1 MTTTRVRAR
10 HVIAW
15 DGTSHRTLRDG
26 EVVFRGDTI
35 LFVGRG
41 YQGPVEAEID
51 GGNAVLGPGFID
63 LNALGD
69 LDTTVLAFD
78 NQPDWAKGRTWP
90 EDYVASGPIE
100 MYSDDEQTFK
110 MKYAFA
116 QLIRNGITTALPIT
130 SMFYREW
137 AETYDEFAR
146 SAESAAE
153 LGIRAYLGPC
163 YMTGVEVVR
172 TDGSFHTH
180 WDEERGLKG
189 LADAERYIRS
199 FDGAHGGLI
208 RGMLAPDRIEN
219 CTPELIRRSAA
230 VSAEY
235 GVPVRLH
242 CCQSMDE
249 FDSIVSRYDMTP
261 IEWLKSLDFLS
272 ERSLLPHGVFLTG
285 HSRVARQGDDV
296 GILAASGATL
306 IHCPLVLSR
315 YGGAMESFARLRKAG
330 IRIGLGTDTFPPDMV
345 ENMRLGI
352 SLCRVADHSV
362 TAASAADF
370 YDAATVRAADAL
382 GRPDLG
388 RLAVGAKADMT
399 LFDLS
404 DFAIGQVIDPIQTM
418 VLSGTGRDFRTS
430 IINGRV
436 VMRDRQLPGVDLEA
450 WHARAQAQFD
460 GLIAKY
466 PLRTL
471 HHPPVE
477 QIFAPS
483 YRMLDGEA

>member
-10 HVIAW
+10 YVIAW
-15 DGTSHRTLRDG
+15 DGTSHRTLRGG

-35 LFVGRG
+35 VFVGRG
-41 YQGPVEAEID
+41 FEGPVDVEID

-90 EDYVASGPIE
+90 EDYLRAGPIE
-100 MYSDDEQTFK
+100 MYSEAEQTFK

-137 AETYDEFAR
+137 AETFDEFAR
-146 SAESAAE
+146 SADSAAE
-153 LGIRAYLGPC
+153 VGIRAYLGPC

-172 TDGSFHTH
+172 QDGTFTTH
-180 WDEERGLKG
+180 WDEARGLQG
-189 LADAERYIRS
+189 LADATAFIARH
-199 FDGAHGGLI
+199 DGAHDGLI
-208 RGMLAPDRIEN
+208 RGMLAPDRIET

-230 VSAEY
+230 VAAEH

-242 CCQSMDE
+242 CCQSMEE
-249 FDSIVSRYDMTP
+249 FDQIVARHDMTP
-261 IEWLKSLDFLS
+261 LEWLSSLGFLGP
-272 ERSLLPHGVFLTG
+272 RALLPHGVFLSG
-285 HSRVARQGDDV
+285 HSRIARKGDDV
-296 GILAASGATL
+296 GLLRDSGSAL

-315 YGGAMESFARLRKAG
+315 YGGAMESFARLKAAG
-330 IRIGLGTDTFPPDMV
+330 VRIGLGTDTFPPDMV

-352 SLCRVADHSV
+352 SLCRVVDHSV
-362 TAASAADF
+362 TACSAADF
-370 YDAATVRAADAL
+370 YDAATIHAADAL

-388 RLAVGAKADMT
+388 RLAPGAKADMT

-418 VLSGTGRDFRTS
+418 ILSGTGRDFRTS

-436 VMRDRQLPGVDLEA
+436 VMRDRLLPGLDLEA
-450 WHARAQAQFD
+450 MHAQAQAQFD

-483 YRMLDGEA
+483 YPDLG

>member
-10 HVIAW
+10 YVIAW
-15 DGTSHRTLRDG
+15 DGTSQRTLRDG

-41 YQGPVEAEID
+41 FEGPIDVEID

-69 LDTTVLAFD
+69 LDTTVLSFD

-90 EDYVASGPIE
+90 EDYLAAGPIE
-100 MYSDDEQTFK
+100 MYSDEEQTFK

-116 QLIRNGITTALPIT
+116 QLVRNGITTALPIT
-130 SMFYREW
+130 SMFYRKW

-146 SAESAAE
+146 SVESAAE
-153 LGIRAYLGPC
+153 IGIRAYLGPC

-172 TDGSFHTH
+172 NDGSFYTH
-180 WDEERGLKG
+180 WDEDRGLKG
-189 LADAERYIRS
+189 LADAEAFIAR

-219 CTPELIRRSAA
+219 CTPELIRRTAA
-230 VSAEY
+230 VSAEH

-242 CCQSMDE
+242 CCQSLDE
-249 FDSIVSRYDMTP
+249 FQSIVDRYDMTP
-261 IEWLKSLDFLS
+261 LEWLSSLGFLGP
-272 ERSLLPHGVFLTG
+272 RALLPHGVYVTG
-285 HSRVARQGDDV
+285 HSQVSRTGDDI
-296 GILAASGATL
+296 GLLRESGATL

-315 YGGAMESFARLRKAG
+315 YGGTMESFARLTAAG
-330 IRIGLGTDTFPPDMV
+330 VRIGLGTDTFPPDMV

-352 SLCRVADHSV
+352 SLCRVAEHSV
-362 TAASAADF
+362 TACSAADF
-370 YDAATVRAADAL
+370 YNAATIHAADAL

-388 RLAVGAKADMT
+388 RLAPGAKADMT

-418 VLSGTGRDFRTS
+418 MLSGTGRDFRTS

-436 VMRDRQLPGVDLEA
+436 VMRDRLLPSVDLDA
-450 WHARAQAQFD
+450 WHQQAQVQFD

-471 HHPPVE
+471 HHPPVDE
-477 QIFAPS
+477 IFAPS
-483 YRMLDGEA
+483 FPIL

>member
-1 MTTTRVRAR
+1 MSTTTRIRAR
-10 HVIAW
+10 YVIAW
-15 DGTSHRTLRDG
+15 DGRSHRTLLNG

-35 LFVGRG
+35 LYVGKAFEG
-41 YQGPVEAEID
+41 QVDIEID

-90 EDYVASGPIE
+90 EDYLKSGPIE
-100 MYSDDEQTFK
+100 MYSEEEQTFK

-130 SMFYREW
+130 SMFYRKW
-137 AETYDEFAR
+137 AETYAEFA
-146 SAESAAE
+146 SSAASAIE

-172 TDGSFHTH
+172 PDGSFYTH
-180 WDEERGLKG
+180 WDEERGLNG
-189 LADAERYIRS
+189 LADAERFIRD
-199 FDGAHGGLI
+199 FDGKAGGLI

-219 CTPELIRRSAA
+219 CTETLIRRSRD
-230 VSAEY
+230 VSADLN
-235 GVPVRLH
+235 VPIRLH
-242 CCQSMDE
+242 CCQSLSE
-249 FDSIVSRYDMTP
+249 FNAVVDRYDMTP
-261 IEWLKSLDFLS
+261 LEWLNALDFLN
-272 ERSLLPHGVFLTG
+272 ERALLPHGVYITG
-285 HSRVARQGDDV
+285 HSQVDRKGDDV
-296 GILAASGATL
+296 GLLRDSGSTL

-315 YGGAMESFARLRKAG
+315 YGGSMESFGRLRKAG
-330 IRIGLGTDTFPPDMV
+330 VRIGLGTDTFPPDMV
-345 ENMRLGI
+345 ENMRLGV

-362 TAASAADF
+362 TAASAADL
-370 YDAATVRAADAL
+370 YDAATIQAAEAL

-418 VLSGTGRDFRTS
+418 ILSGTGRDFRS
-430 IINGRV
+430 SVINGRL
-436 VMRDRQLPGVDLEA
+436 VMHDRQLPGVDLAE
-450 WHARAQAQFD
+450 WGRRAQAQFD

-471 HHPPVE
+471 NHPPVSE
-477 QIFAPS
+477 IFAPS
-483 YRMLDGEA
+483 YAWLD

>member
-1 MTTTRVRAR
+1 MTTTRIRSR
-10 HVIAW
+10 YVIAW
-15 DGTSHRTLRDG
+15 DGTTHRTLRDG
-26 EVVFRGDTI
+26 EVVYRNDTI

-41 YQGPVEAEID
+41 YDGPVDVEID
-51 GGNAVLGPGFID
+51 GGNSVLGPGFID

-90 EDYVASGPIE
+90 EDYLNGGPVE
-100 MYSDDEQTFK
+100 MYSDAEQTFK

-130 SMFYREW
+130 SMFYRKW

-146 SAESAAE
+146 SADSAAE

-172 TDGSFHTH
+172 ADGSFYTH
-180 WDEERGLKG
+180 WDEDRGLAG
-189 LADAERYIRS
+189 LKDAERYIRD

-219 CTPELIRRSAA
+219 CTVELIRRSAA
-230 VSAEY
+230 VSADL

-242 CCQSMDE
+242 CCQGMDE
-249 FDSIVSRYDMTP
+249 FDAIVARHDKTP
-261 IEWLKSLDFLS
+261 IELLKALDFLGP
-272 ERSLLPHGVFLTG
+272 RALLPHGVYLTG
-285 HSRVARQGDDV
+285 HSRVARGGDDV
-296 GILAASGATL
+296 ALLRDSGATL

-315 YGGAMESFARLRKAG
+315 YGGSMESFARLKAAG
-330 IRIGLGTDTFPPDMV
+330 VRIGLGTDTFPPDMV

-362 TAASAADF
+362 CACSAADF
-370 YDAATVRAADAL
+370 YDAATIHAADAL

-388 RLAVGAKADMT
+388 RLAAGAKADMT

-418 VLSGTGRDFRTS
+418 MLSGTGRDFRTS

-436 VMRDRQLPGVDLEA
+436 VMRDRQLPGVDLDA
-450 WHARAQAQFD
+450 WNARAQAQFD

-466 PLRTL
+466 PMRTL

-477 QIFAPS
+477 RIFAPS
-483 YRMLDGEA
+483 YPAL

>member
-10 HVIAW
+10 YVIAW
-15 DGTSHRTLRDG
+15 DGSSHRTLRDG
-26 EVVFRGDTI
+26 EVVYRGDSI

-41 YQGPVEAEID
+41 YEGPVDVEID
-51 GGNAVLGPGFID
+51 GGDAVLGPGFVD

-90 EDYVASGPIE
+90 EDYVASGPLE
-100 MYSDDEQTFK
+100 MYSDEEQTFK

-130 SMFYREW
+130 SMFYRKW

-172 TDGSFHTH
+172 QDGSFYTH
-180 WDEERGLKG
+180 WDEERGLQG
-189 LADAERYIRS
+189 LKDTERFIREH
-199 FDGAHGGLI
+199 DGAHGGLI

-219 CTPELIRRSAA
+219 CTPELIRRTAA
-230 VSAEY
+230 VAEELD
-235 GVPVRLH
+235 VPVRLH
-242 CCQSMDE
+242 CCQSMGE
-249 FDSIVSRYDMTP
+249 FDAVVARYDMTP
-261 IEWLKSLDFLS
+261 LEWLKSIGFLGK
-272 ERSLLPHGVFLTG
+272 RALLPHGIYITG
-285 HSRVARQGDDV
+285 HSQVARAGDDV
-296 GILAASGATL
+296 GILAQSGATL
-306 IHCPLVLSR
+306 IHCPLVGSR
-315 YGGAMESFARLRKAG
+315 YGGAMESFARLKRAG

-352 SLCRVADHSV
+352 SLCRAVDQSV
-362 TAASAADF
+362 TAVSAADF
-370 YDAATVRAADAL
+370 YDAATVHAADAI

-418 VLSGTGRDFRTS
+418 MLSGTGRDFKTA

-436 VMRDRQLPGVDLEA
+436 VMRDRQLPGVDLAE
-450 WHARAQAQFD
+450 WHARAQTQFD

-471 HHPPVE
+471 NHPPVE
-477 QIFAPS
+477 EIFSPS
-483 YRMLDGEA
+483 YKMM

>member
-1 MTTTRVRAR
+1 MIQTTRVRAR

-15 DGTSHRTLRDG
+15 DGASHRILRDG

-35 LFVGRG
+35 LYVGRG
-41 YQGPVEAEID
+41 FDGPVDQEID

-90 EDYVASGPIE
+90 EDYVAAGPVE
-100 MYSDDEQTFK
+100 MYSPDEQTFK

-153 LGIRAYLGPC
+153 VGIRAYLGPC

-172 TDGSFHTH
+172 VDGSFTTH
-180 WDEERGLKG
+180 WDEERGLRG
-189 LADAERYIRS
+189 LVDAERFIRT

-219 CTPELIRRSAA
+219 CTPGLIRRTAEVAA
-230 VSAEY
+230 GL
-235 GVPVRLH
+235 GVPARLH

-249 FDSIVSRYDMTP
+249 FDSIVERYDMTP
-261 IEWLKSLDFLS
+261 VEWLSSLGFLS
-272 ERSLLPHGVFLTG
+272 PQALLPHGVFITG
-285 HSRVARQGDDV
+285 HSRVARKGDDV
-296 GILAASGATL
+296 GLLRDAGATL

-315 YGGAMESFARLRKAG
+315 YGGSMESYARLKAAG
-330 IRIGLGTDTFPPDMV
+330 VRIGLGTDTFPPDMV
-345 ENMRLGI
+345 ENMRIGI
-352 SLCRVADHSV
+352 SLCRVADQSV
-362 TAASAADF
+362 TACSAADF
-370 YDAATVRAADAL
+370 YDAATVRAADAI

-388 RLAVGAKADMT
+388 RLAPGAKADMT
-399 LFDLS
+399 IFDLS

-418 VLSGTGRDFRTS
+418 MLSGTGRDFRTS
-430 IINGRV
+430 IVNGRV
-436 VMRDRQLPGVDLEA
+436 VMRDRQLPGIDLDG

-477 QIFAPS
+477 EIFAPS
-483 YRMLDGEA
+483 YPVL

>member
-1 MTTTRVRAR
+1 MTQTTRVRAR

-15 DGTSHRTLRDG
+15 DGNSHRILRDG

-41 YQGPVEAEID
+41 FDGPVDHEID

-90 EDYVASGPIE
+90 EDYVAAGPVE
-100 MYSDDEQTFK
+100 MYSPDEQTFK

-153 LGIRAYLGPC
+153 VGIRAYLGPC

-172 TDGSFHTH
+172 ADGSFTTH
-180 WDEERGLKG
+180 WDEARGLRG
-189 LADAERYIRS
+189 LADAERFIRT
-199 FDGAHGGLI
+199 FDGTQGGLI

-219 CTPELIRRSAA
+219 CTPDLIRRT
-230 VSAEY
+230 AEVAKDF
-235 GVPVRLH
+235 GVPSRLH

-249 FDSIVSRYDMTP
+249 FDSIVARYDMTP
-261 IEWLKSLDFLS
+261 LEWLSSLGFLGP
-272 ERSLLPHGVFLTG
+272 RALLPHGVFITG
-285 HSRVARQGDDV
+285 HSRVARKGDDV
-296 GILAASGATL
+296 GLLRDAGATL

-315 YGGAMESFARLRKAG
+315 YGGSMESFARLKAAG
-330 IRIGLGTDTFPPDMV
+330 VRIGLGTDTFPPDMV

-352 SLCRVADHSV
+352 SLCRVADQSV
-362 TAASAADF
+362 TACSSADF
-370 YDAATVRAADAL
+370 YDAATVHAADAL

-388 RLAVGAKADMT
+388 RLAPGAKADMT
-399 LFDLS
+399 IFDLS

-418 VLSGTGRDFRTS
+418 MLSGTGRDFRTS

-436 VMRDRQLPGVDLEA
+436 VMRDRQLPGIDLST
-450 WHARAQAQFD
+450 WHARAQAQFE

-466 PLRTL
+466 PQRTL

-477 QIFAPS
+477 EIFTPS
-483 YRMLDGEA
+483 YPML

>member
-10 HVIAW
+10 YVIAW
-15 DGTSHRTLRDG
+15 DGTSHRTVKDG

-51 GGNAVLGPGFID
+51 GGNAVLGPGFVD

-90 EDYVASGPIE
+90 EDYVASGPVE
-100 MYSDDEQTFK
+100 MYSDEEQAFK

-130 SMFYREW
+130 SMFYRQW
-137 AETYDEFAR
+137 AETYDEFAC
-146 SAESAAE
+146 AAASAAE
-153 LGIRAYLGPC
+153 LGLRAYLGPC

-172 TDGSFHTH
+172 ADGSFYTH
-180 WDEERGLKG
+180 WDEARGLKG
-189 LADAERYIRS
+189 LADAERFIRA

-208 RGMLAPDRIEN
+208 RGILAPDRIEN
-219 CTPELIRRSAA
+219 CTPALIRGSAA
-230 VSAEY
+230 LSSEY
-235 GVPVRLH
+235 DVPVRLH
-242 CCQSMDE
+242 CCQSLDE
-249 FDSIVSRYDMTP
+249 FDAIVERYDMTP
-261 IEWLKSLDFLS
+261 VEWLNSLGFLS
-272 ERSLLPHGVFLTG
+272 KRALLPHGVYLTG
-285 HSRVARQGDDV
+285 HSRVARAGDDA
-296 GILAASGATL
+296 GLLAASAATL

-315 YGGAMESFARLRKAG
+315 YGGTMESFARLRRAG
-330 IRIGLGTDTFPPDMV
+330 VRIGLGTDTFPPDMV
-345 ENMRLGI
+345 ENMRLGV

-362 TAASAADF
+362 SAASAADF
-370 YDAATVRAADAL
+370 YDAATVDAADAL

-399 LFDLS
+399 IFDLS

-418 VLSGTGRDFRTS
+418 ILSGTGRDFKTS

-436 VMRDRQLPGVDLEA
+436 VMRDREIPRVDLAA
-450 WHARAQAQFD
+450 WKARAQAQFE

-466 PLRTL
+466 PLRTVN
-471 HHPPVE
+471 HPPVE
-477 QIFAPS
+477 EIFLPS
-483 YRMLDGEA
+483 YRTFDDA

>member
-35 LFVGRG
+35 IFVGRG
-41 YQGPVEAEID
+41 YQGPVETEID

-100 MYSDDEQTFK
+100 MYSDEEQTFK

-130 SMFYREW
+130 SMFYRKW

-172 TDGSFHTH
+172 ADGSFHTH

-189 LADAERYIRS
+189 LADAERYIRT

-261 IEWLKSLDFLS
+261 IEWLKSLDFLG

-285 HSRVARQGDDV
+285 HSQVARQGDDV

-315 YGGAMESFARLRKAG
+315 YGGTMESFARLRKAG

-370 YDAATVRAADAL
+370 YDAATVHAADAL

-418 VLSGTGRDFRTS
+418 MLSGTGRDFRTS

-436 VMRDRQLPGVDLEA
+436 VMRDRQLPGVDLEE
-450 WHARAQAQFD
+450 WNARAQAQFD

-477 QIFAPS
+477 DIFAPS
-483 YRMLDGEA
+483 YRVLDAG

>member
-1 MTTTRVRAR
+1 MTPTTRVRAR

-15 DGTSHRTLRDG
+15 DGTSHRHLRDG

-41 YQGPVEAEID
+41 FDGPVDHEID

-90 EDYVASGPIE
+90 EDYVAAGPVE
-100 MYSDDEQTFK
+100 MYSPDEQTFK

-137 AETYDEFAR
+137 AETYDEFAL
-146 SAESAAE
+146 SADSAAE
-153 LGIRAYLGPC
+153 VGIRAYLGPC

-172 TDGSFHTH
+172 ADGSFTTH
-180 WDEERGLKG
+180 WDEPRGLRG
-189 LADAERYIRS
+189 LTDAERFIRT

-219 CTPELIRRSAA
+219 CTPGLIRRTAEVAA
-230 VSAEY
+230 NM
-235 GVPVRLH
+235 GVPARLH

-249 FDSIVSRYDMTP
+249 FDSIVERYDMTP
-261 IEWLKSLDFLS
+261 VEWLSSLGFLS
-272 ERSLLPHGVFLTG
+272 PQALLPHGVFITG
-285 HSRVARQGDDV
+285 HSRVARKGDDV
-296 GILAASGATL
+296 GLLCDSGATL

-315 YGGAMESFARLRKAG
+315 YGGSMESFARLKAAG
-330 IRIGLGTDTFPPDMV
+330 VRIGLGTDTFPPDMV

-352 SLCRVADHSV
+352 SLCRIADQSV
-362 TAASAADF
+362 TACSAADF

-388 RLAVGAKADMT
+388 RLAPGTKADMT
-399 LFDLS
+399 IFDLS

-418 VLSGTGRDFRTS
+418 MLSGTGRDFRTS

-436 VMRDRQLPGVDLEA
+436 VMRDWQLPGIDLST
-450 WHARAQAQFD
+450 WHARAQAQFE

-466 PLRTL
+466 PQRTL

-477 QIFAPS
+477 EIFTPS
-483 YRMLDGEA
+483 YPML

>member
-35 LFVGRG
+35 IFVGRG
-41 YQGPVEAEID
+41 YQGPVETEID

-100 MYSDDEQTFK
+100 MYSDEEQTFK

-130 SMFYREW
+130 SMFYRKW

-172 TDGSFHTH
+172 ADGSFHTH

-249 FDSIVSRYDMTP
+249 FNSIVARYDMTP
-261 IEWLKSLDFLS
+261 IEWLKSLDFLG
-272 ERSLLPHGVFLTG
+272 ERALLPHGVFLTG
-285 HSRVARQGDDV
+285 HSQVARQGDDV

-315 YGGAMESFARLRKAG
+315 YGGTMESFARLRKAG

-370 YDAATVRAADAL
+370 YDAATVHAADAL

-418 VLSGTGRDFRTS
+418 MLSGTGRDFRTS

-436 VMRDRQLPGVDLEA
+436 VMRDRQLPGVDLEE
-450 WHARAQAQFD
+450 WNARAQAQFD

-477 QIFAPS
+477 DIFAPS
-483 YRMLDGEA
+483 YRVLDAD

>member
-15 DGTSHRTLRDG
+15 DGTSHRTLKDG

-35 LFVGRG
+35 IFVGRG
-41 YQGPVEAEID
+41 YEGPVDAEID

-100 MYSDDEQTFK
+100 MYSDEEQTFK

-172 TDGSFHTH
+172 ADGSFHTH

-189 LADAERYIRS
+189 LADAERYIRT
-199 FDGAHGGLI
+199 FDGAHGGLV

-249 FDSIVSRYDMTP
+249 FNSIVGRYDMTP
-261 IEWLKSLDFLS
+261 VEWLKSLDFLG
-272 ERSLLPHGVFLTG
+272 ERALLPHGVFLTG
-285 HSRVARQGDDV
+285 HSQVARQGDDV

-315 YGGAMESFARLRKAG
+315 YGGTMESFARLRKAG

-370 YDAATVRAADAL
+370 YDAATVHAADAL
-382 GRPDLG
+382 GRSDLG

-399 LFDLS
+399 IFDLS

-418 VLSGTGRDFRTS
+418 MLSGTGRDFRTS

-436 VMRDRQLPGVDLEA
+436 VMRDRQLPGVDLDE
-450 WHARAQAQFD
+450 WNVRAQAQFE

-471 HHPPVE
+471 NHPPVE
-477 QIFAPS
+477 EIFAPS
-483 YRMLDGEA
+483 YPFLDG

>member
-1 MTTTRVRAR
+1 MTTTRVRAS

-15 DGTSHRTLRDG
+15 DGRSHRTLRDG

-41 YQGPVEAEID
+41 FDGPVDHEID
-51 GGNAVLGPGFID
+51 GGRAVLGPGFID

-90 EDYVASGPIE
+90 EDYVATGPVE
-100 MYSDDEQTFK
+100 MYSDEEQTFK

-130 SMFYREW
+130 SMFYRRW

-146 SAESAAE
+146 SAESAAA

-163 YMTGVEVVR
+163 YMTGVEVIR
-172 TDGSFHTH
+172 ADGSFFTH
-180 WDEERGLKG
+180 WDEARGLQG
-189 LADAERYIRS
+189 LADAERYIRD

-219 CTPELIRRSAA
+219 CTPELIRRSAQVA
-230 VSAEY
+230 ADM

-242 CCQSMDE
+242 CCQSLDE
-249 FDSIVSRYDMTP
+249 FGSIVERHGMTP
-261 IEWLKSLDFLS
+261 VEWLSSLGFLGP
-272 ERSLLPHGVFLTG
+272 RALLPHGVYLTG
-285 HSRVARQGDDV
+285 HSQVARQGDDV
-296 GILAASGATL
+296 GRLRDAGATL

-315 YGGAMESFARLRKAG
+315 YGGAMESFARLRAAG
-330 IRIGLGTDTFPPDMV
+330 VRIGLGTDTFPPDMV

-352 SLCRVADHSV
+352 SLCRVAEESV
-362 TAASAADF
+362 TACSAADF
-370 YDAATVRAADAL
+370 YDAATIHAADAL

-388 RLAVGAKADMT
+388 RLAPGAKADMT
-399 LFDLS
+399 LFDLT
-404 DFAIGQVIDPIQTM
+404 DFAIGQFIDPIQTM
-418 VLSGTGRDFRTS
+418 MLSGAGRDFRTS

-436 VMRDRQLPGVDLEA
+436 VMRDRALPGIDLAA
-450 WHARAQAQFD
+450 WHDRAQAQFD

-477 QIFAPS
+477 DIFQPS
-483 YRMLDGEA
+483 YRAM